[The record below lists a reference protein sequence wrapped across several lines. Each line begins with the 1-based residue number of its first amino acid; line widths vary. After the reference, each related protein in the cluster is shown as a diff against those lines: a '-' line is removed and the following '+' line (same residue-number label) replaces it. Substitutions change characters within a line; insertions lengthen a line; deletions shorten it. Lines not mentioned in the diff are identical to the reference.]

1 MAKRF
6 IDTNFYKSP
15 FVRGLKGS
23 LKALYTFIICDCDGA
38 GIWVKDL
45 QIASMYIG
53 LEVTE
58 KDFLIFIE
66 KGKAIDL
73 KNGKFF
79 FPDFLEH
86 QYPKGLSFHNPAQK
100 NFILELQKNSIIDS
114 DLKPLYSTFEGA
126 KVMVMEEVEVMEEE
140 KEEVNTQKFSFKN
153 SLKNYGFDEKL
164 INDWLIVRKNK
175 KASNTETAFNKFIS
189 EVEKIEKVPINE
201 ILGLCVEKS
210 WSGFKAEWFNNI
222 NSQTNGRTG
231 TKQQKQHPLTE
242 LRAAANQILSE
253 YASQNNRTGD

>member
-6 IDTNFYKSP
+6 IDTNYYKSP
-15 FVRGLKGS
+15 FVRSLKGS

-53 LEVTE
+53 FEISE
-58 KDFLIFIE
+58 KDFNIFLE

-73 KNGKFF
+73 KNGKYF

-86 QYPKGLSFHNPAQK
+86 QYPKGLSIHNPAQK
-100 NFILELQKNSIIDS
+100 NFILQLQKFSLLSS
-114 DLKPLYSTFEGA
+114 DLKPLWSTFEGT
-126 KVMVMEEVEVMEEE
+126 KVMVMVKEYVTEEV
-140 KEEVNTQKFSFKN
+140 KEQKFSFKK
-153 SLKNYGFDEKL
+153 SLIDFGFDEKL
-164 INDWLIVRKNK
+164 VNEWLQVRKNK
-175 KASNTETAFNKFIS
+175 KATNTETAFVKFIS

-201 ILGLCVEKS
+201 ILGLIIEKS
-210 WSGFKAEWFNNI
+210 WAGFKADWYYNLKNE
-222 NSQTNGRTG
+222 TNGAKFTEKTG
-231 TKQQKQHPLTE
+231 AKQHPLAE
-242 LRAAANQILSE
+242 LRAAAGQVLAE